1 MPESEM
7 LGTAVQQR
15 WKTVV
20 DFVQKNEVSDVSL
33 FRNNVSVRLA
43 GQIVSLAEPGAL
55 SNDEVQMMIAE
66 LAKDRPD
73 LREQLAVR
81 QRSIDFT
88 TALYSRRFRVNIALT
103 QGEPFAS
110 LRPLPDAPPVPSEVG
125 FTSQI
130 IKLVTSLNE
139 GLILISGPTGS
150 GKTTTIACLVEA
162 INQTRQHKIVTI
174 EDPIEFLFSG
184 KQSEIIQREV
194 GVDVESYSTGLREA
208 LRQNPDVIVVG
219 EIRNAETATVALQ
232 AAETGHLVIGSVH
245 ARSVVE
251 TVTRFVLLAAEKSS
265 EEVRYIF
272 GTAMRLI
279 ANQRLLRK
287 RRGGRV
293 VVREICV
300 HAPKVESVILSGN
313 EQELENYMLSGR
325 DLGMIDFQTALR
337 QVQSQLEPSEFQ
349 INARAR

>member
-1 MPESEM
+1 M
-7 LGTAVQQR
+7 LGRAVQQR

-219 EIRNAETATVALQ
+219 EIRNAETAMVALQ

>member
-88 TALYSRRFRVNIALT
+88 TALYSRRFRVNIALA

-219 EIRNAETATVALQ
+219 EIRNAETAMVALQ

>member
-1 MPESEM
+1 VNS
-7 LGTAVQQR
+7 LGTAIQQR
-15 WKTVV
+15 WRAVV
-20 DFVQKNEVSDVSL
+20 DFVLEHEVSDVSL
-33 FRNNVSVRLA
+33 FRTSVSARLA
-43 GQIVSLAEPGAL
+43 GQIVPLAEPGAL
-55 SNDEVQMMIAE
+55 SENEVRLMIAE
-66 LAKDRPD
+66 LLKDRSD
-73 LREQLAVR
+73 LRKQLSVR

-88 TALYSRRFRVNIALT
+88 TTLYSKRFRVNVALA
-103 QGEPFAS
+103 QGELFAS
-110 LRPLPDAPPVPSEVG
+110 LRPLPDAPPPPSEVG
-125 FTSQI
+125 LSGQT
-130 IKLVTSLNE
+130 IKLVTSLSE
-139 GLILISGPTGS
+139 GLVLISGPTGS

-162 INQTRQHKIVTI
+162 INQKRQHKIVTI

-219 EIRNAETATVALQ
+219 EIRDAETAMVALQ

-251 TVTRFVLLAAEKSS
+251 TVTRFVLLAPEKSS
-265 EEVRYIF
+265 EEVRYVF

-287 RRGGRV
+287 RQGGRV

-337 QVQSQLEPSEFQ
+337 QVQSQLEPAEFQ
-349 INARAR
+349 INSRAR